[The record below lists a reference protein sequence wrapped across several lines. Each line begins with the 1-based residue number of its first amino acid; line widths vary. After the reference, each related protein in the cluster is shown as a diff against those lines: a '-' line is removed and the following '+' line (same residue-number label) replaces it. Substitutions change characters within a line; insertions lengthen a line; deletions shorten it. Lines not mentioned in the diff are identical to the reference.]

1 MSSDPDPQHWGKKLP
16 FLSCSIRAGLSPP
29 PWVRFISESVSEGLP
44 REPQGIAAIRRLD
57 SIYRNKV
64 GRGRTIYYTVI
75 SYYEY
80 MVGMS
85 DRCVMVHTII
95 TCCALLFHTQ
105 LALYATY
112 HIISSIRTRK
122 RHSLPLRYCW
132 THVLSPK
139 LACLGPKR
147 RSVVLQEIWL
157 EPMKMFNKKRYLVL
171 KFPSLLGE
179 ISPF

>member
-16 FLSCSIRAGLSPP
+16 CLSCSIRAGLSPP

-57 SIYRNKV
+57 SIYRNKA

-75 SYYEY
+75 SYTTSTWSVCRTDVSWY
-80 MVGMS
+80 
-85 DRCVMVHTII
+85 
-95 TCCALLFHTQ
+95 TQ
-105 LALYATY
+105 LLRAVPCYST
-112 HIISSIRTRK
+112 HSSHQLEHGKGIHFHWGTAEPMF
-122 RHSLPLRYCW
+122 SVQNL
-132 THVLSPK
+132 HVY
-139 LACLGPKR
+139 CLGPKR